1 MEISARTV
9 DRDIGDLQREGV
21 PIEGEA
27 GVGHRLGA
35 GFDLPPLMFTSD
47 ELAALVAPAR
57 LALRW
62 VDPAMTRHVEMALGK
77 ILSALPPVARATAE
91 TLALYASAIA
101 LDDATR
107 ACLQTLREAVESRN
121 KLNSLCRRQRCASE
135 RIVRLLDYF
144 YWGKVWTFSAWC
156 GLRNDLRG
164 FPIDRIAHIEDSY
177 RDVATPAG

>member
-1 MEISARTV
+1 M

-27 GVGHRLGA
+27 GVGYRLGA

-62 VDPAMTRHVEMALGK
+62 VDRAMTRHVEMALGK

-107 ACLQTLREAVESRN
+107 ACLQTLQEAVQSRN
-121 KLNSLCRRQRCASE
+121 KLNSL
-135 RIVRLLDYF
+135 
-144 YWGKVWTFSAWC
+144 G
-156 GLRNDLRG
+156 
-164 FPIDRIAHIEDSY
+164 
-177 RDVATPAG
+177 